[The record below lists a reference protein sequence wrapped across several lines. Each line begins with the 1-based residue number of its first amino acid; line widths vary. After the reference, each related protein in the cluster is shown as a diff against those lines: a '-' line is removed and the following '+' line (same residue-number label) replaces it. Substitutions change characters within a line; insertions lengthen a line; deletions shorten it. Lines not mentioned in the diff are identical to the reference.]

1 MKLSWVDYTL
11 FAVGIF
17 TLPLFIGFIILGV
30 AMWRI
35 GGKLQKESSYQQNYV
50 PAEQSTNQ
58 NSEYESLSQTKEE
71 RNILSL
77 QQERFKLEE
86 YSKETLEHGK

>member
-17 TLPLFIGFIILGV
+17 TLPIFIGFIILGV

-35 GGKLQKESSYQQNYV
+35 GGKLQKESSYQQSYV

-58 NSEYESLSQTKEE
+58 NSESELCIQKEQ
-71 RNILSL
+71 RNTLSL

-86 YSKETLEHGK
+86 YSKETLEDGK